1 MAGILSAIGTV
12 LNLTEAVKTLGDEKM
27 SDADKTRYLL
37 ERVHKGTLVQHS
49 GDITKLLNKYIVTP
63 TIICSNSLKDSE
75 ILYNLIQLQTDIF
88 ASYYAQAFKVLINID
103 GVASSQAL

>member
-49 GDITKLLNKYIVTP
+49 GDITKLLNVSKGKIFTMVCFDMTA
-63 TIICSNSLKDSE
+63 ILKKLFMED
-75 ILYNLIQLQTDIF
+75 NND
-88 ASYYAQAFKVLINID
+88 
-103 GVASSQAL
+103 